1 MDQNIEKDKL
11 DIFFEE
17 HPELQVD
24 LKGPKAPRFWAHRGC
39 CMKYPENTIPAFQA
53 AAAIP
58 GLVGIE
64 LDVQL
69 TKDGEI
75 VVIHDETLERTTDGH
90 GNVRDFTLA
99 ELKKL
104 HITGSR
110 CAEPVEPHLTIPTL
124 REVFESILPALRK
137 GFLINIEMK
146 NSVIRYEGMEEKVM
160 ALVKA
165 YDLHDNIIY
174 SSFLPESMGYLKKL
188 DPTVQTGILG
198 TDIHWC
204 IEQAIA
210 QGADAVH
217 PGIRGLDPKV
227 DALKDLPEG
236 MPVRCWNSEEPF
248 YGDGRV
254 LREFHME
261 KYALLG
267 ATDLIVND
275 PGMYLL

>member
-1 MDQNIEKDKL
+1 MDQNVEKDKL
-11 DIFFEE
+11 DIYFEE
-17 HPELQVD
+17 HADWQES
-24 LKGPKAPRFWAHRGC
+24 LKSVQKPRFWGHRGC

-58 GLVGIE
+58 GVVGIE

-90 GNVRDFTLA
+90 GNVRDYTLE

-110 CAEPVEPHLTIPTL
+110 CTEPVEPHLTIPTL

-160 ALVKA
+160 ALVKE

-198 TDIHWC
+198 EEIHWC
-204 IEQAIA
+204 SARAIE

-217 PGIRGLDPKV
+217 PSVRGLDPNEN
-227 DALKDLPEG
+227 ALTDLPEG

-275 PGMYLL
+275 PGMYV